1 MGRTDFRLALQ
12 AKISHR
18 EARQWQR
25 SSSVTA
31 ALKKG
36 ARVAIGT
43 DKSRG
48 IQDPAFDQLLQPSLG
63 LVIKHR
69 RTAQRMQVAV
79 GVEPELRWA
88 VVPVSQA
95 LKRITEGLELPDGVG
110 MLQRSHEMGKPLP
123 PFCCLKSAVAN
134 GFTGATAQGTL

>member
-1 MGRTDFRLALQ
+1 
-12 AKISHR
+12 
-18 EARQWQR
+18 
-25 SSSVTA
+25 
-31 ALKKG
+31 
-36 ARVAIGT
+36 
-43 DKSRG
+43 
-48 IQDPAFDQLLQPSLG
+48 
-63 LVIKHR
+63 
-69 RTAQRMQVAV
+69 
-79 GVEPELRWA
+79 